1 MFLQKIDAGIYGV
14 NCYILAD
21 DKNMMAAVIDPGGD
35 ADKIS
40 AIIEE
45 NDLTLKYIILTHG
58 HADHIAA
65 VIELKNK
72 YKSEI
77 IIHAMDSELI
87 KDSSLNYSVQMGMDA
102 VGFEAD
108 ILIHDNDKIEIGE
121 IVLNVVHTPGHTK
134 GSICLTTDDIMFTGD
149 TLFAGSM
156 GRTDLHGGSEDQMKK
171 SLRKLKNLE
180 NDYTIL
186 PGHGPASKL
195 SKEKLTNPYL
205 VNS

>member
-1 MFLQKIDAGIYGV
+1 MFLQKVDAGIYGV

-21 DKNMMAAVIDPGGD
+21 DKNMIAAVIDPGGD
-35 ADKIS
+35 AEKIS

-45 NDLTLKYIILTHG
+45 NELILKYIILTHG

-65 VIELKNK
+65 VKELKYK
-72 YKSEI
+72 YKSKI
-77 IIHAMDSELI
+77 IIHAMDNELI
-87 KDSSLNYSVQMGMDA
+87 KDSALNYSVQMGMHA
-102 VGFEAD
+102 VDFEAD
-108 ILIHDNDKIEIGE
+108 IFVHDNDKIEIGD

-134 GSICLTTDDIMFTGD
+134 GSICLITDDIIFTGD

-156 GRTDLHGGSEDQMKK
+156 GRTDLHGGSDDQMQK

-180 NDYTIL
+180 KDYIIL
-186 PGHGPASKL
+186 PGHGPASNL

-205 VNS
+205 LNS